1 MISLKKLRT
10 VTAAAFLTVAA
21 VAAHATPT
29 FTVNPNS
36 NGLATQGSIFTADSL
51 NGVSSAR
58 ISYTGT
64 SGGAYNYTGVGYIDY
79 TSFSLND
86 SGISAVITRD
96 NFDYGIYATFT
107 QTFSCSSF
115 LAPGVS
121 CAVTSITLNLWG
133 DPGND
138 NTYNKA
144 TVNTNASVNTVGT
157 QVLLGT
163 VTEVVAGT
171 AGINAL
177 GGAFQNINTNFN
189 LTAAGQLFFISPNP
203 FYQFAFSAFNNTSQ
217 GLSCN
222 GNTNVSTGGATNG
235 CAGSFTSVAINNES
249 GITDF
254 NNVPEP
260 ASLAIFGIGL
270 MGLVSLR
277 RRKS

>member
-1 MISLKKLRT
+1 MISTKTLRSLT
-10 VTAAAFLTVAA
+10 VGVVMTVAA
-21 VAAHATPT
+21 AAAHALPT

-36 NGLATQGSIFTADSL
+36 NGLATQGSTFTADAM

-58 ISYTGT
+58 ISYTGNGST
-64 SGGAYNYTGVGYIDY
+64 FTYTGVGFIDY
-79 TSFSLND
+79 TAFSLND
-86 SGISAVITRD
+86 TGISAAITRT

-107 QTFSCSSF
+107 QTFTCGSF

-121 CAVTSITLNLWG
+121 CSVSSISLSLWA

-138 NTYNKA
+138 NKYNKA
-144 TVNTNASVNTVGT
+144 TVNNDGTVTTVGN

-163 VTEVVAGT
+163 VNQVLAGT
-171 AGINAL
+171 AGINIL
-177 GGAFQNINTNFN
+177 GGAFQNLNTDFA
-189 LTAAGQLFFISPNP
+189 LTDAGKLFFVSPDP

-217 GLSCN
+217 GLTCN
-222 GNTNVSTGGATNG
+222 GNTNPATGGAANG
-235 CAGSFTSVAINNES
+235 CAGAFTAVAINNES

-270 MGLVSLR
+270 LGLVGLR

>member
-1 MISLKKLRT
+1 MISTKTLRSLT
-10 VTAAAFLTVAA
+10 VGVVMTVAA
-21 VAAHATPT
+21 AAAHALPT

-36 NGLATQGSIFTADSL
+36 NGLATQGSTFTADAM

-58 ISYTGT
+58 ISYTGNGST
-64 SGGAYNYTGVGYIDY
+64 FTYTGVGFIDY
-79 TSFSLND
+79 TAFSLD
-86 SGISAVITRD
+86 DTGISAAITRT

-107 QTFSCSSF
+107 QTFTCGSF

-121 CAVTSITLNLWG
+121 CSVSSISLSLWA

-138 NTYNKA
+138 NKYNKA
-144 TVNTNASVNTVGT
+144 TVNNDGTVTTVGN

-163 VTEVVAGT
+163 VNQVLAGT
-171 AGINAL
+171 AGINIL
-177 GGAFQNINTNFN
+177 GGAFQNLNTDFT
-189 LTAAGQLFFISPNP
+189 LTDAGKLFFVSPNP

-217 GLSCN
+217 GLTCN
-222 GNTNVSTGGATNG
+222 GNTNPATGGAANG
-235 CAGSFTSVAINNES
+235 CAGAFTAVAINNES

-270 MGLVSLR
+270 LGLVGLR

>member
-1 MISLKKLRT
+1 MISTKTLRSLT
-10 VTAAAFLTVAA
+10 VGAVMTVAA
-21 VAAHATPT
+21 AAAHALPT
-29 FTVNPNS
+29 FDVNPNS
-36 NGLATQGSIFTADSL
+36 NGLATQGSIFTADAL

-58 ISYTGT
+58 ISYTGNGST
-64 SGGAYNYTGVGYIDY
+64 FTYTGVGYIDY

-86 SGISAVITRD
+86 TGISAAITRN

-107 QTFSCSSF
+107 QNFTCGSF

-121 CAVTSITLNLWG
+121 CSVTSISLSLWA
-133 DPGND
+133 DPGDD
-138 NTYNKA
+138 NKYNKA
-144 TVNTNASVNTVGT
+144 TVNNDGTVTTVGS

-163 VTEVVAGT
+163 VTQVLAGA
-171 AGINAL
+171 AGIDSL
-177 GGAFQNINTNFN
+177 GGAFQNVNTNFI
-189 LTAAGQLFFISPNP
+189 LTAAGQQFFISPDP

-222 GNTNVSTGGATNG
+222 GNTNVNTGGAANG
-235 CAGSFTSVAINNES
+235 CAGAFTAIAINNES

-260 ASLAIFGIGL
+260 ASLAIFGAGL
-270 MGLVSLR
+270 LGLAGLR

>member
-1 MISLKKLRT
+1 MISLKKLRGIT
-10 VTAAAFLTVAA
+10 VAAFMTVAA

-36 NGLATQGSIFTADSL
+36 NGLATQGRIFTADSM

-58 ISYTGT
+58 ISYTGNGST
-64 SGGAYNYTGVGYIDY
+64 FTYTGVGYIDY
-79 TSFSLND
+79 TSFSLDD
-86 SGISAVITRD
+86 SGISAAITRN

-107 QTFSCSSF
+107 QTFSCGSF

-121 CAVTSITLNLWG
+121 CAVTSITLNLWA

-144 TVNTNASVNTVGT
+144 TVNNDASVTTVGN
-157 QVLLGT
+157 QILLGT
-163 VTEVVAGT
+163 VNEVLAGT
-171 AGINAL
+171 AGINVL
-177 GGAFQNINTNFN
+177 GGAFQNVNSNFN
-189 LTAAGQLFFISPNP
+189 LTAAGQQFFISPNP

-222 GNTNVSTGGATNG
+222 GNTNVNTGGASNG
-235 CAGSFTSVAINNES
+235 CAGAFTAVAINNES

>member
-1 MISLKKLRT
+1 MISTKTLRSLT
-10 VTAAAFLTVAA
+10 VGVVMTVAA
-21 VAAHATPT
+21 AAAHALPT

-36 NGLATQGSIFTADSL
+36 NGLATQGSTFTADAM

-58 ISYTGT
+58 ISYTGNGST
-64 SGGAYNYTGVGYIDY
+64 FTYTGVGFIDY
-79 TSFSLND
+79 TAFSLD
-86 SGISAVITRD
+86 DTGISAAITRT

-107 QTFSCSSF
+107 QTFTCGSF

-121 CAVTSITLNLWG
+121 CSVSSISLSLWA

-138 NTYNKA
+138 NKYNKA
-144 TVNTNASVNTVGT
+144 TVNNDGTVTTVGN

-163 VTEVVAGT
+163 VNQVLAGT
-171 AGINAL
+171 AGINIL
-177 GGAFQNINTNFN
+177 GGAFQNLNTDFA
-189 LTAAGQLFFISPNP
+189 LTDAGKLFFVSPDP

-217 GLSCN
+217 GLTCN
-222 GNTNVSTGGATNG
+222 GNTNPATGGAANG
-235 CAGSFTSVAINNES
+235 CAGAFTAVAINNES

-270 MGLVSLR
+270 LGLVGLR